1 MFTQCVWVCVC
12 VSTCAHL
19 RCAVWDGNQRRALQE
34 FVLSFCSMCQPIEA
48 SCWQTLFLPFVI
60 WFLKK
65 LDREVVQGLLTISC
79 FCLVLSLAWQLCLYD
94 MRFNSTTSVS
104 RLSLIFPEWW
114 VVFNNIDF
122 VTCVTTKYVG
132 HFLLIILCLR
142 NIFFSMFKP

>member
-1 MFTQCVWVCVC
+1 MEIEENRTGVCFILLQCFSSWLNSDQAC
-12 VSTCAHL
+12 
-19 RCAVWDGNQRRALQE
+19 N
-34 FVLSFCSMCQPIEA
+34 MCQPIEA
-48 SCWQTLFLPFVI
+48 SCWQTLLLPFVM

-79 FCLVLSLAWQLCLYD
+79 FCLVLSLPWQLCLYD
-94 MRFNSTTSVS
+94 MRFNNTTSVS

-122 VTCVTTKYVG
+122 GTCVTTKHIG
-132 HFLLIILCLR
+132 HFLLTILCLR